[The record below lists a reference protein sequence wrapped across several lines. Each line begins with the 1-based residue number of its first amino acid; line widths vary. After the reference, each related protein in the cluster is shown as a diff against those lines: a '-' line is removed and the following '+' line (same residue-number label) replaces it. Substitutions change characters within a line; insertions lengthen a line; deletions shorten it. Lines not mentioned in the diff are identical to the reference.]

1 MTLKEQLNTIK
12 KNWILVLVL
21 LLFVLL
27 PFFSGTT
34 SSLSKSS
41 GFGMPMMESAEMAIA
56 SDSMGKYYGG
66 SDFAPEVE
74 DRKITKNAYLSTEVE
89 RGTFQD
95 SANKLKSV
103 VKLTDSYLLDE
114 NVNKYGT
121 DKKSY
126 YSGSYQIKV
135 ETSKYDSMIL
145 QLKEIGEV
153 QSFTESMDDITARYT
168 NLQTELD
175 AEKSR
180 LAKFQQM
187 YNQADEISDKIALVD
202 KIYSLEK
209 TIDYLEQALSNVQ
222 MKVDYS
228 TIRVN
233 LQEERSEY
241 ANVALVKFSKL
252 IDSLVDS
259 FNSLL
264 QLIFVIF
271 PYAIALGLV
280 WLVVRV
286 VRKRR

>member
-1 MTLKEQLNTIK
+1 MTFKQQWNTIK
-12 KNWILVLVL
+12 QNWILVLVF
-21 LLFVLL
+21 LLFFLL

-34 SSLSKSS
+34 SSFAKSGS
-41 GFGMPMMESAEMAIA
+41 FGMLESAEMMVT
-56 SDSMGKYYGG
+56 SDSMGRYYG

-74 DRKITKNAYLSTEVE
+74 DRKITKSAYLSSEVE
-89 RGTFQD
+89 RGTFKT
-95 SANKLKSV
+95 SAEKLKSII
-103 VKLTDSYLLDE
+103 KLSEGYLLNE

-135 ETSKYDSMIL
+135 ETAKYDSVVL
-145 QLKEIGEV
+145 QLKEVGEV
-153 QSFTESMDDITARYT
+153 QSFTESMDDITARFT
-168 NLQTELD
+168 NLQTELS

-180 LAKFQQM
+180 LVKFQQM
-187 YNQADEISDKIALVD
+187 YNSAEEISDKIALAD

-222 MKVDYS
+222 KKVDYS
-228 TIRVN
+228 TISVS

-271 PYAIALGLV
+271 PYLIVVGLI
-280 WLVVRV
+280 WLVVRFV
-286 VRKRR
+286 KRR

>member
-1 MTLKEQLNTIK
+1 MTFKQQWNTIK
-12 KNWILVLVL
+12 QNWILVLVF
-21 LLFVLL
+21 LLFFLL

-34 SSLSKSS
+34 SSFAKSGS
-41 GFGMPMMESAEMAIA
+41 FGMLESAEMMVA
-56 SDSMGKYYGG
+56 SDSMGRYYG

-74 DRKITKNAYLSTEVE
+74 DRKITKSAYLSSEVE
-89 RGTFQD
+89 RGTFKD
-95 SANKLKSV
+95 SAEKLKSII
-103 VKLTDSYLLDE
+103 KLSNGYLLNE

-135 ETSKYDSMIL
+135 ETSKYDSVVL
-145 QLKEIGEV
+145 QLKEVGEV
-153 QSFTESMDDITARYT
+153 QSFTESLDDITARFT
-168 NLQTELD
+168 NLQTELA

-180 LAKFQQM
+180 LTKFQQM
-187 YNQADEISDKIALVD
+187 YNSAEEISDKIALAD

-209 TIDYLEQALSNVQ
+209 TIDYLEQSLSNVQ
-222 MKVDYS
+222 KKVDYS
-228 TIRVN
+228 TISVS

-241 ANVALVKFSKL
+241 ANIALVKFSKL

-271 PYAIALGLV
+271 PYLIVAGLI
-280 WLVVRV
+280 WLVVRFV
-286 VRKRR
+286 KRR